1 MINALFN
8 LNKNNKIKHSE
19 NSECQNALYDKV
31 LALKTCKRENH
42 GLDTGCFVVFDTETT
57 GLLAHRGDE
66 IISLGG
72 IAIVDNQLTDR
83 KFCKL
88 VNPYRNIPE
97 LITILTGITEVMT
110 GSAEDIMLVLA
121 QFLEFVGSSTL
132 VAHNSQFDLSFI
144 NIKLRKYFGQSLSI
158 PVLDTYLIAQL
169 LHPHRKSYCLDDLAK
184 LYQIPLVARHTS
196 LGDSIITG
204 KLFIKMVEEL
214 KSRGIK
220 DMAELISYLKFRR
233 LM

>member
-1 MINALFN
+1 MLNALFN
-8 LNKNNKIKHSE
+8 LGKNKIKPSE
-19 NSECQNALYDKV
+19 NSESLTSLYDRV
-31 LALKTCKRENH
+31 LALKACKRENH
-42 GLDTGCFVVFDTETT
+42 ALDSGCFVVFDTETT
-57 GLLAHRGDE
+57 GLMAHRGDE

-72 IAIVDNQLTDR
+72 VAIIDNQLTDR

-97 LITILTGITEVMT
+97 LITLLTGITETMT
-110 GSAEDIMLVLA
+110 GSAEDLVSVLT

-132 VAHNSQFDLSFI
+132 VAHNAQFDLCFI
-144 NIKLRKYFGQSLSI
+144 NLKLRKYFGQSLSI
-158 PVLDTYLIAQL
+158 PILDTYLIAQL

-184 LYQIPLVARHTS
+184 FYQIPLVARHTS
-196 LGDSIITG
+196 LGDSIIAG

-220 DMAELISYLKFRR
+220 NSAELFSYLKFQR
-233 LM
+233 LI